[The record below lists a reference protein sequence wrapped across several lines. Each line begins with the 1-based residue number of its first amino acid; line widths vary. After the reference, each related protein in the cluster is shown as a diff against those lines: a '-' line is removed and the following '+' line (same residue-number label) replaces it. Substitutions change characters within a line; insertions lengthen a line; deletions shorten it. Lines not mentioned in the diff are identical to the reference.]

1 MACCVCK
8 DLCDSCERA
17 CAHIHVQQLLAA
29 CTSSTIRPVVTAQQP
44 AAHTAQHTDVAFTC
58 LRATAAIVL
67 DETIMTRI
75 HVTDFTPR
83 PGISLNVTRAEFAMT
98 HATFFDIL
106 QSVIMKK
113 KRSGACWSFGKEKNK
128 HANVEQVCLPGYNL
142 SSPLAC

>member
-29 CTSSTIRPVVTAQQP
+29 CTSSTIRPVVKTQQP
-44 AAHTAQHTDVAFTC
+44 AAPTAQRTDVAFKC

-75 HVTDFTPR
+75 RVIDFTPR
-83 PGISLNVTRAEFAMT
+83 PGISLNVMRAEFVMT
-98 HATFFDIL
+98 HATFFVTYFGVL
-106 QSVIMKK
+106 LW
-113 KRSGACWSFGKEKNK
+113 KRKGAV
-128 HANVEQVCLPGYNL
+128 HVEVL
-142 SSPLAC
+142 